1 VIAAWWDA
9 SPFSVIPGATGAAL
23 LAGAFL
29 PLLGLWIV
37 MQRVVFLGVTLS
49 QVAAAGVALGL
60 LLHLP
65 ALPLGLLLCALLVA
79 GLARRATGG
88 IGSGGDSALGAAF
101 CLASALALLFI
112 SRSPADLDQV
122 SHILHGNL
130 IFASGADVRRMGA
143 ALAGGTLLI
152 GACFP
157 RVLFCAFDG
166 ETAAALG
173 LRVRR
178 WLLLLFS
185 VLAVVLTLSMRTT
198 GALLTFALLV
208 LPALAALQLRAG
220 LRATFALSA
229 ALGMAGALSGLLLA
243 VRADLHLES
252 SIVVSSFVLVPLARL
267 ARASVLL
274 ALVAAAALAALV
286 PLAAPAGTAPRGP
299 STAAHAPAH
308 DREGAHPAFLVDV
321 HLAARR
327 QPGHPARVRVDWTLS
342 TRVADDGRLP
352 DALWLI
358 VTGDGV
364 LSEHALVEDTRA
376 LERGPAGAGAAS
388 GSFVL
393 EEAGAAR
400 RLDGQLW
407 SGPSG
412 SLDALPL
419 ADGVVVGC
427 PVH

>member
-1 VIAAWWDA
+1 VNEWWA
-9 SPFSVIPGATGAAL
+9 SSPFSVIPGAAEVAL
-23 LAGAFL
+23 LAGALL
-29 PLLGLWIV
+29 PPLGLWIV

-65 ALPLGLLLCALLVA
+65 ALPLGLLLCALMVA
-79 GLARRATGG
+79 GLARRTTGG

-130 IFASGADVRRMGA
+130 IFATQADVYRMGA
-143 ALAGGTLLI
+143 ALLGGTLLI

-178 WLLLLFS
+178 WLLLLFG

-208 LPALAALQLRAG
+208 LPSLAALQLRLG
-220 LRATFALSA
+220 LRPTFVLSGI
-229 ALGMAGALSGLLLA
+229 LGVVGALSGLVLA

-252 SIVVSSFVLVPLARL
+252 AIVVTCFLLVPLARL
-267 ARASVLL
+267 ARTSRPLAVLAAVLL
-274 ALVAAAALAALV
+274 GTLGALVAPERA
-286 PLAAPAGTAPRGP
+286 GP
-299 STAAHAPAH
+299 SGSTHLEAPGGAAHPVF
-308 DREGAHPAFLVDV
+308 GVDV

-327 QPGHPARVRVDWTLS
+327 DDDRPDRVHVDWRLS
-342 TRVADDGRLP
+342 VRGAEEHPLP
-352 DALWLI
+352 PALWLI

-364 LSEHALVEDTRA
+364 LHEHVLVEDTRT
-376 LERGPAGAGAAS
+376 LEAPRGASVGTLVREGA
-388 GSFVL
+388 FVL
-393 EEAGAAR
+393 DGATAAR
-400 RLDGQLW
+400 RLEGQLW

-412 SLDALPL
+412 AVDALPVDD
-419 ADGVVVGC
+419 AVVLGC
-427 PVH
+427 AVR